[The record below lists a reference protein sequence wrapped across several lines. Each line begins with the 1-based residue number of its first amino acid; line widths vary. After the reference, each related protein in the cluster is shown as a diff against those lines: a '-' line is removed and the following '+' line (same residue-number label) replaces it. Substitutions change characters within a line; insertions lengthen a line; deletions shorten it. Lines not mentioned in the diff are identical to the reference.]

1 MAIAAR
7 YKGTG
12 GEHYHGIPAA
22 DMTEEEF
29 AALSDEQKA
38 TVASSPLYSL
48 RGEASAD
55 ADQAAHRVA
64 RASAAETGPAEKK

>member
-1 MAIAAR
+1 MAIVAR
-7 YKGTG
+7 YKGTDG
-12 GEHYHGIPAA
+12 AHFHGIPAA

-29 AALSDEQKA
+29 ASLTDEQKA
-38 TVASSPLYSL
+38 TVAASPLYSL

-64 RASAAETGPAEKK
+64 RASAAETGPTEKK